1 MNYFLEVGRKFKI
14 LEVDDPEIAQQIL
27 YSGRKILCHYT
38 VKFKIPDTY
47 ANMQLY
53 WHTMVI
59 TDDDTEKDVVTIDSL
74 FMKKDKVIIDFA
86 LKHNINVDEIFH
98 IDLYLDEKLVDR
110 SKVIVDWN
118 ELSVTNI
125 KPKINDCYTLV
136 VYKQFEKYNRLIRM
150 MDHLTNKEYN

>member
-1 MNYFLEVGRKFKI
+1 
-14 LEVDDPEIAQQIL
+14 
-27 YSGRKILCHYT
+27 
-38 VKFKIPDTY
+38 
-47 ANMQLY
+47 
-53 WHTMVI
+53 MVI